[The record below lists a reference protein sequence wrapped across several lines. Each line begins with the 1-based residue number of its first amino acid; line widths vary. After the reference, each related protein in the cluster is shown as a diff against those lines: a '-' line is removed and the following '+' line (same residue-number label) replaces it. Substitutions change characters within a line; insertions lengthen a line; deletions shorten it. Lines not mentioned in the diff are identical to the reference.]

1 MKAVLMFLQITVL
14 YMIYLAGKWIQ
25 VTFDL
30 IIPGSIIG
38 MLLLL
43 VLLLTGIIKTSWVE
57 SGAWLLI
64 QNLPLLFLPV
74 TLGIIQYGDF
84 FKGRGMLLFVIVL
97 ISTLCVMLV
106 SGYTSNWIW
115 KRGGQHD
122 DN

>member
-1 MKAVLMFLQITVL
+1 MRVVLMFLQITIL
-14 YMIYLAGKWIQ
+14 YMMYLAGEWIQ
-25 VTFDL
+25 LTFDL
-30 IIPGSIIG
+30 VIPGSIIG

-57 SGAWLLI
+57 SGAGLLI

-97 ISTLCVMLV
+97 ISTLSVMLV
-106 SGYTSNWIW
+106 SGYTSSWIW
-115 KRGGQHD
+115 KRIEQRHD
-122 DN
+122 N

>member
-14 YMIYLAGKWIQ
+14 YMMYLAGKWIQ